1 MAEQAKALLQGNVQ
15 WKKTSEDEEW
25 EDVGEMVEVEQ
36 DVEVPTLQR

>member
-1 MAEQAKALLQGNVQ
+1 MAEQAKALLQGNNR
-15 WKKTSEDEEW
+15 WKQTLEDEEW